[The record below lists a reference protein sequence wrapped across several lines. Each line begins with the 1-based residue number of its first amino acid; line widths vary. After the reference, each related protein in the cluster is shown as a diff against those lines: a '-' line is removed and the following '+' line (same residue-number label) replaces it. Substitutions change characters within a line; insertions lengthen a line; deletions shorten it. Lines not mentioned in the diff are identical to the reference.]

1 MKPEV
6 HHLPPAKTWCER
18 LHRNRFGLARHL
30 VQVLVLLAFVGT
42 ARWGWTIAGEKLLS
56 GDLSSSLVL
65 GTIPLSDPLALLE
78 RLFAGHLPQGA
89 ALLGAVIVFVLY
101 AVLGSR
107 TFCGWVCP
115 MNLVTDLADALRR
128 ALKLDADLVRLSK
141 GVRYASLVTALLAS
155 AATGVAA
162 FEAVSPQAFLW
173 RDVVWGTGLGALS
186 AALGIFALDLALLR
200 HGWCGHLCPLG
211 AFWTVV
217 GKVVG
222 RVFGRSLVGITF
234 EKNRCTHCG
243 DCLRVCPEP
252 QIIRF
257 KELEAKGR
265 IPTGEC
271 LNCGKCL
278 EVCPEDALRFT
289 VRSNSQGD
297 SHDS

>member
-6 HHLPPAKTWCER
+6 RHLPPAKTWRER

-115 MNLVTDLADALRR
+115 MNLVTGLADALRR

-217 GKVVG
+217 GKSSAASSDAASSGSRLKRTAARTAATVCASVP
-222 RVFGRSLVGITF
+222 
-234 EKNRCTHCG
+234 NRKSF
-243 DCLRVCPEP
+243 V
-252 QIIRF
+252 
-257 KELEAKGR
+257 
-265 IPTGEC
+265 
-271 LNCGKCL
+271 
-278 EVCPEDALRFT
+278 
-289 VRSNSQGD
+289 
-297 SHDS
+297 

>member
-6 HHLPPAKTWCER
+6 HHLPPAKTWRER

-155 AATGVAA
+155 AVTGVAA

-186 AALGIFALDLALLR
+186 AALGIFALDLALFVILDLGDHLGGHADLGNQIVQVAVF
-200 HGWCGHLCPLG
+200 HGRFQIGRDLVLIPRVRVDDIPLCFLSHLHPSALSG
-211 AFWTVV
+211 SR
-217 GKVVG
+217 GQ
-222 RVFGRSLVGITF
+222 TF
-234 EKNRCTHCG
+234 MTRPSRARKMESR
-243 DCLRVCPEP
+243 PEM
-252 QIIRF
+252 
-257 KELEAKGR
+257 
-265 IPTGEC
+265 
-271 LNCGKCL
+271 
-278 EVCPEDALRFT
+278 
-289 VRSNSQGD
+289 SNAS
-297 SHDS
+297 